1 MEFKKSINYLFN
13 QVFNAYRVKLE
24 NELNQ
29 IGLHSGQI
37 FILISLW
44 SSNGLS
50 QTDIAKNLNLSTPT
64 VNKMIK
70 SLIESGFVISQKSE
84 NDGRVTKIF
93 LTAKG
98 EEIRAQAV
106 EIWRRLET
114 EIYSNITETEKMILL
129 QLLEKTRDNLID

>member
-1 MEFKKSINYLFN
+1 
-13 QVFNAYRVKLE
+13 
-24 NELNQ
+24 
-29 IGLHSGQI
+29 
-37 FILISLW
+37 
-44 SSNGLS
+44 
-50 QTDIAKNLNLSTPT
+50 
-64 VNKMIK
+64 MIK
-70 SLIESGFVISQKSE
+70 SLIESGFVSSQKSE
-84 NDGRVTKIF
+84 NDGRVTEIF